1 MDFVTLYTTTRRECV
16 RTFYELCII
25 LMLYYAS
32 QTFVLM
38 VIDGL
43 MTHDYKTCLTNQKGM
58 VDFVAI
64 IYWLILD
71 FGFFFSDHGFI

>member
-1 MDFVTLYTTTRRECV
+1 
-16 RTFYELCII
+16 
-25 LMLYYAS
+25 MLYYAS

-64 IYWLILD
+64 IYWVILD